1 MNTDEYYIRGLRG
14 IRAKFLRFHR
24 KKSGKYLVVWNII
37 RIFVA
42 YLG

>member
-1 MNTDEYYIRGLRG
+1 MNTDDDYIRELRG
-14 IRAKFLRFHR
+14 IRAKFLRFRR

-37 RIFVA
+37 RIFAA